1 MKAAFCRFLICKKT
15 PLSFLRFPCVCPEP
29 VLVKCSFLCKKWTFS
44 YLISGHALG
53 PEGIDQAMVPAR
65 EKPQTLFASQLFLKT
80 DISPRQAQEK
90 HNKIS
95 SKMAFITQ
103 AWRMSRD
110 QTTLHGDFHRGNLF
124 YHKPT
129 LDSKGV
135 LAVED
140 IVAIDWCG
148 KRRRLFPRVPSI
160 QNDLVTR
167 TGSGQASRRL

>member
-1 MKAAFCRFLICKKT
+1 
-15 PLSFLRFPCVCPEP
+15 
-29 VLVKCSFLCKKWTFS
+29 
-44 YLISGHALG
+44 
-53 PEGIDQAMVPAR
+53 MVPAR
-65 EKPQTLFASQLFLKT
+65 EKPQTLFASASQLFLKT

-167 TGSGQASRRL
+167 TGSGQASRRLLKKKESVSFLQGHVRCRPCGARARLLFQHVL